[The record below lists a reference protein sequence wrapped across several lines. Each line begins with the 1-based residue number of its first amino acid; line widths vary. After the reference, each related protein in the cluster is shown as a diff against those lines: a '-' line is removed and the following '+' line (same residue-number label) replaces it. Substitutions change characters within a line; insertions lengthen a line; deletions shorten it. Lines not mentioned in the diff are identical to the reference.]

1 MAVHLPR
8 LGRSADS
15 AAVRHITGLLV
26 ALLLAAF
33 AGCGSESPPT
43 EARTPVPTLEA
54 TVTRL
59 TATSQAPTSTP
70 ATPTTTPSGRGGGA
84 TVASVVDG
92 DTIKVSITGTVQ
104 TVRLIL
110 IDTPEVFGGEECFG
124 RAASD
129 FTKQLL
135 PAGAP
140 VTLEKDV
147 SETDRFDRLLRYVWL
162 ADGRMANEVI
172 VAEGYATLS
181 TFPPDVKYVDRI
193 RAAERQ
199 AREAG
204 RGLWAA
210 CSASAPVPT
219 VGPTTQPGN
228 CSPSY
233 PDVCIAPPPPDLDC
247 KDVPYRRFRV
257 LPPDP
262 HRFDGSDNDGLGCE
276 S

>member
-1 MAVHLPR
+1 MALFD
-8 LGRSADS
+8 GSAHS
-15 AAVRHITGLLV
+15 AAVRHLAGFLV
-26 ALLLAAF
+26 ALLCAAF
-33 AGCGSESPPT
+33 AGCGSDVPT

-54 TVTRL
+54 TVTRV
-59 TATSQAPTSTP
+59 ASTSQAPISTP
-70 ATPTTTPSGRGGGA
+70 APSTPPAGLGA
-84 TVASVVDG
+84 TVVSVTDG
-92 DTIKVSITGTVQ
+92 DTIKVSASGTVQ

-140 VTLEKDV
+140 VMLEKDV

-172 VAEGYATLS
+172 VADGYATLS
-181 TFPPDVKYVDRI
+181 TFPPDLKYLDRI
-193 RAAERQ
+193 RVAERQ

-204 RGLWAA
+204 RGLWSA
-210 CSASAPVPT
+210 CQATTPVPPPPPT
-219 VGPTTQPGN
+219 TTQPTN